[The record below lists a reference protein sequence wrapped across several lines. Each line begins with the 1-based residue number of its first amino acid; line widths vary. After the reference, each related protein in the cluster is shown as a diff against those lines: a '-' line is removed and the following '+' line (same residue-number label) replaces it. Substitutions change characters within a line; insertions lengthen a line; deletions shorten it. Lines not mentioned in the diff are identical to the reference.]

1 MVEFIFTKDTG
12 RTPVIL
18 LISYLKLV
26 YSADDSVVEIPWH
39 SEISD
44 LHDLKHLIIRT
55 NVCLTSLII
64 VYLSLFSKQK

>member
-12 RTPVIL
+12 RTPVML
-18 LISYLKLV
+18 PLSYLKLV
-26 YSADDSVVEIPWH
+26 YSAGDSVVEIPWY
-39 SEISD
+39 SKISD

-64 VYLSLFSKQK
+64 IYL